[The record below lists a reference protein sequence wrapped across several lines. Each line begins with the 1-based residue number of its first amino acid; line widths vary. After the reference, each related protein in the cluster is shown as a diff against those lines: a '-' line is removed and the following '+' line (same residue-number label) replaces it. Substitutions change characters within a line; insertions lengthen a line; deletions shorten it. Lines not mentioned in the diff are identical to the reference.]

1 VIGQPFKA
9 TTTRKALI
17 SGAMLAGLALA
28 IALGARPA
36 FAVSPAADARGAAQ
50 PHAQTQAQ
58 AHTHEHGGHDD
69 AASLAARQALL
80 ILAEAQLAQ
89 GDAASALR
97 GFEQAAQSTHEAEIE
112 LGILRAQMQLGDY
125 RHALAFA
132 AHTAGVHLDEVEGRV
147 FYAWMLG
154 LGAQA
159 PMAERTLGQAEAVA
173 PQHPLVRAVR
183 QNWASGHP
191 PIVEAMRQGP
201 ARLAPYAWGSVVP
214 EGAGVVATGTLLPDG
229 RHALLPLNAALSAA
243 LSPNLAPPQGRTVDA
258 AQTSGLGLGI
268 GPHLWLRNGLGQ
280 TVTARLIDRDD
291 ALGVALL
298 RADDALPAPPDTRW
312 APRDAFAGA
321 PLYALDQA
329 VDQGMVGPGMQTGER
344 TGQAAWPLM
353 RPGFLGRDTLG
364 VDWPVNPN
372 PAVDPPRGGPVLDAG
387 GRLIGVSQR
396 SVLRGQPADRLLPA
410 SALRQRFGDILGPTA
425 AAARAGNVDADALYE
440 AGMRL
445 TLQVIVAP

>member
-1 VIGQPFKA
+1 MIGQPFKA
-9 TTTRKALI
+9 ITSRKAPV

-28 IALGARPA
+28 MSLGAGPA
-36 FAVSPAADARGAAQ
+36 FAVSPAADARGAAP
-50 PHAQTQAQ
+50 PHAQTQ

-80 ILAEAQLAQ
+80 TQAEAQLAQ
-89 GDAASALR
+89 GDAAGALR
-97 GFEQAAQSTHEAEIE
+97 GFEQAAQSTHEADIE

-159 PMAERTLGQAEAVA
+159 AMAERTLGQAEAVA
-173 PQHPLVRAVR
+173 PQHPLVQAVR
-183 QNWASGHP
+183 QNWVSGHP
-191 PIVEAMRQGP
+191 PIGEAMQQGP
-201 ARLAPYAWGSVVP
+201 ARLAPYAWGSAVP
-214 EGAGVVATGTLLPDG
+214 ASARVVATGTLLPDG
-229 RHALLPLNAALSAA
+229 RHALLPLSAA
-243 LSPNLAPPQGRTVDA
+243 LNPTLAPAQGRTVDA
-258 AQTSGLGLGI
+258 AQTSGLGPGI

-280 TVTARLIDRDD
+280 TVTARLIDRDE

-312 APRDAFAGA
+312 SPRDAFAGS

-329 VDQGMVGPGMQTGER
+329 VDQDMIGSGVRTGER

-364 VDWPVNPN
+364 VDWPAN
-372 PAVDPPRGGPVLDAG
+372 PAVDPPRGGPVLDVG

-445 TLQVIVAP
+445 TLQVILAP

>member
-1 VIGQPFKA
+1 VIGKPFKA
-9 TTTRKALI
+9 STTRKA
-17 SGAMLAGLALA
+17 SVRGAMPAGLTLA
-28 IALGARPA
+28 ISLGVGSAL
-36 FAVSPAADARGAAQ
+36 AVSPVADVRRAAQ
-50 PHAQTQAQ
+50 PHAHTQVQ

-80 ILAEAQLAQ
+80 TQAEAQLAQ
-89 GDAASALR
+89 GDAAGALR

-159 PMAERTLGQAEAVA
+159 AMAERTLGQAETVA

-183 QNWASGHP
+183 RNWAGGHL
-191 PIVEAMRQGP
+191 PIGEAMRQGP
-201 ARLAPYAWGSVVP
+201 ARLAPYAWGSAVP
-214 EGAGVVATGTLLPDG
+214 AGARGVATGTLLPDG
-229 RHALLPLNAALSAA
+229 RHALVPLNAIVN
-243 LSPNLAPPQGRTVDA
+243 PVLAPGQGGPADA
-258 AQTSGLGLGI
+258 AQAPRI
-268 GPHLWLRNGLGQ
+268 WLRNGLGQ

-291 ALGVALL
+291 TLGVALL
-298 RADDALPAPPDTRW
+298 RADDALPAPPDARW
-312 APRDAFAGA
+312 TPRDAFAGS

-329 VDQGMVGPGMQTGER
+329 VDQAVDPAMDAPGARAGDPTGL
-344 TGQAAWPLM
+344 AAWPLM

-372 PAVDPPRGGPVLDAG
+372 PTVDPPRGGPVLDAG
-387 GRLIGVSQR
+387 GRLIGVAQR
-396 SVLRGQPADRLLPA
+396 TVWRGQPADRLLPA
-410 SALRQRFGDILGPTA
+410 SALRRRFGDVLGPTA
-425 AAARAGNVDADALYE
+425 AAPRAGNVDADALYE